1 METPVFRL
9 GLVGFDAREEKIVR
23 DAAGRYRGAVWECGG
38 PEGADAWILNG
49 ARVGRTEGAS
59 VRVVASHGAADRGT
73 LVLDLASRPTVVAAP
88 APQALQQL
96 APLRFDLR
104 DADGFHAC
112 LAEVDRRLARLRR
125 VYWVAAHLVKCNDM
139 VGKAVYELR
148 MGLLL
153 LAIAD
158 MKGVVSILPGLR
170 EAQIEQ
176 AVWKHRSRKLLDVP
190 PDFEQYS
197 LAEVL
202 WTYTTRTRLD
212 LLPEHYT
219 EKPVYLR
226 RPPRVPTEMIR
237 DAHLQVVRELA
248 IAPARFTELMDR
260 TGIDSQTLART
271 LAALYYVG
279 SITSN
284 PERAWGASHS
294 SGHWGSRTSA
304 MEQDAGN
311 FRVPREGQ
319 PSTTPLL

>member
-1 METPVFRL
+1 MEIPVFRL
-9 GLVGFDAREEKIVR
+9 GLVGFDAREEKMVR
-23 DAAGRYRGAVWECGG
+23 DAAAPYRAAQWECGG
-38 PEGADAWILNG
+38 AEGADAWVLNG

-59 VRVVASHGAADRGT
+59 VRVVASHGAGSQGT
-73 LVLDLASRPTVVAAP
+73 LVLDLGSRPTVVATP

-96 APLRFDLR
+96 TGLLVDLR
-104 DADGFHAC
+104 NTDAFLAC
-112 LAEVDRRLARLRR
+112 LGDVDRRLARLRR
-125 VYWVAAHLVKCNDM
+125 AYWVAAHLVKCNDM

-148 MGLLL
+148 VGSQL

-158 MKGVVSILPGLR
+158 MKGVVSVLPGLR
-170 EAQIEQ
+170 EAQIDEG
-176 AVWKHRSRKLLDVP
+176 VWKHRSRKLLDVP

-212 LLPEHYT
+212 LLPEHYRDR
-219 EKPVYLR
+219 PVYLR

-248 IAPARFTELMDR
+248 IAPARFADLMDR
-260 TGIDSQTLART
+260 TGADANTLART

-279 SITSN
+279 AITSN
-284 PERAWGASHS
+284 PDRAWGASQS
-294 SGHWGSRTSA
+294 SGHWGRTSA
-304 MEQDAGN
+304 LEQDAPH